1 MLQIAHSHVKTQL
14 MGNNVERNVAATT
27 MKFVTS
33 TMGACRLV
41 SYIWGYTQSH
51 HLFVLFLFGVCIS
64 DGITFLQK
72 TLNFLLII
80 IVDKYSSPGILK
92 QVKNISVRHNK
103 SLIHI
108 INFIMCLK
116 IVVVILQIVRLI
128 KQILK
133 FQLCISAEFWVI
145 NRFHLL

>member
-1 MLQIAHSHVKTQL
+1 M
-14 MGNNVERNVAATT
+14 
-27 MKFVTS
+27 
-33 TMGACRLV
+33 
-41 SYIWGYTQSH
+41 
-51 HLFVLFLFGVCIS
+51 
-64 DGITFLQK
+64 GITFLKK

-80 IVDKYSSPGILK
+80 IVDKYLSPGILK

-116 IVVVILQIVRLI
+116 IAVVILQIVRLI

-133 FQLCISAEFWVI
+133 FQLCISAEF
-145 NRFHLL
+145 